1 MMVYISRMKQKR
13 VVSPFISFCAFI
25 STTQHCLVSKAMKKG
40 FQETI
45 FIRAKN
51 VWEDFR
57 LRSGTALSPRPL
69 KTDGGLGG
77 GGVPQGPTYAGWRTP
92 SAPIDV
98 PILLTF
104 FYLSKYLTISS
115 SVCLQT
121 QKSIK
126 KTQRTGKE
134 MKQN

>member
-1 MMVYISRMKQKR
+1 
-13 VVSPFISFCAFI
+13 
-25 STTQHCLVSKAMKKG
+25 MKKV

-45 FIRAKN
+45 FYKSKK
-51 VWEDFR
+51 R
-57 LRSGTALSPRPL
+57 LGRFSTSVGDGPQPPAPQNRWGSGW
-69 KTDGGLGG
+69 
-77 GGVPQGPTYAGWRTP
+77 GVPQGPTYAGWRTP

-115 SVCLQT
+115 SVSVQT

-126 KTQRTGKE
+126 KAQRTRKE
-134 MKQN
+134 MKELGKKKTETFWNIFPALFSM